1 MLPELRLVRY
11 FVAVAEERNF
21 TRAAERLHLAQ
32 PALSTAV
39 RQLEEQLGTRL
50 LDRTS
55 RQVELTPAGELLL
68 SRGRELLADAER
80 AFAEVREVERSPV
93 GRVQLGL
100 TPTARFGLTPE
111 LARACAT
118 GAPGVM
124 LYTREDTTGVLLRD
138 VRDRRLDLAVTFCL
152 DAVPDGLEAAVLREE
167 PAVVHLRSDHPLA
180 GRDALGLNDLRG
192 QPLLVAGGAE
202 SDGFTARVLALCRE
216 AGFEPRTVAD
226 PFPDLG
232 TQAVAEG
239 LGVVVYVRTA
249 YPPELGATTL
259 VPLRPQVTLPFHL
272 VWRADLRGGAVLAA
286 REALLRA

>member
-39 RQLEEQLGTRL
+39 RQLEEQLDVRL

-55 RQVELTPAGELLL
+55 RQVELTAAGELLL
-68 SRGRELLADAER
+68 DRGRELLAEAER
-80 AFAEVREVERSPV
+80 AFADVRDLERSPV

-100 TPTARFGLTPE
+100 TPTARFE
-111 LARACAT
+111 LAPALVRACAV

-152 DAVPDGLEAAVLREE
+152 RAVPDGLTAEVLRDE
-167 PAVVHLRSDHPLA
+167 PAVVHLRDDHQLA
-180 GRDALGLNDLRG
+180 GRDAIALEELHDEDV
-192 QPLLVAGGAE
+192 LVAGGGD
-202 SDGFTARVLALCRE
+202 SDGFTATVTALCRE

-226 PFPDLG
+226 PYPDLG

-249 YPPELGATTL
+249 YPPQLQGTRL
-259 VPLRPQVTLPFHL
+259 VPLAGGLTLPFHL
-272 VWRADLRGGAVLAA
+272 VWREDLRSGSVRAA
-286 REALLRA
+286 LEALRGA